1 MFSSK
6 LVHSFLGIKGI
17 SKMIC
22 HVKFIFALILLVPE
36 LTGNVFYGDFVR
48 NFLCLLSFFRV

>member
-6 LVHSFLGIKGI
+6 LVHSFLGT
-17 SKMIC
+17 KMIC